1 MKEKRSK
8 MQNEEVKLVV
18 RTRHI
23 HDILI
28 HLLVLLLAVMRLI
41 TGLTYDLFK
50 FSKFELPHA
59 VRCACAAQGCCVEQL
74 LLLHELHGHKKEI
87 TNGKRYSSLISHT
100 TLTQVLQHINYL
112 STTPQILSTLRC

>member
-1 MKEKRSK
+1 

-18 RTRHI
+18 RDKAHTRHL
-23 HDILI
+23 DTSS
-28 HLLVLLLAVMRLI
+28 LVLLLAMMRLI

-50 FSKFELPHA
+50 FSKFELHHA
-59 VRCACAAQGCCVEQL
+59 VRCACPAQGCCQL
-74 LLLHELHGHKKEI
+74 LLLHELHGHKQEI
-87 TNGKRYSSLISHT
+87 ANGKRYSSLISHT